1 MAAASSDVGYTFHAR
16 CGRRVKIT
24 NSSKTAE
31 RLHRL
36 TEFNNAVVI
45 CSQPLEEGKLFEVK
59 IDTKIATWSG
69 SILVGK
75 LWMSCSCHCFTLLDN
90 SDLQYSTVINSIF
103 VVAYKSH
110 RLANT
115 S

>member
-45 CSQPLEEGKLFEVK
+45 SSQPLEEGKLFEVK

-75 LWMSCSCHCFTLLDN
+75 LWIRCSFCLFVGQLVIYSN
-90 SDLQYSTVINSIF
+90 LQYICVMS
-103 VVAYKSH
+103 
-110 RLANT
+110 
-115 S
+115 

>member
-75 LWMSCSCHCFTLLDN
+75 LWMSCSRHYFTLLDSSN
-90 SDLQYSTVINSIF
+90 LQYSTVIHSIF